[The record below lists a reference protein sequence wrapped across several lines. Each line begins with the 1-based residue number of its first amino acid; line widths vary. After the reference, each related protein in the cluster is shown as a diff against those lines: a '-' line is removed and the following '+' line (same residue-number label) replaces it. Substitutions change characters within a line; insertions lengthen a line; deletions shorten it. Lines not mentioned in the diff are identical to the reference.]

1 MPENEKQID
10 DTNLLEDAMK
20 TDLDSENTAREGEV
34 PGVGQIGGG
43 FVSGGISMTYRSTVL
58 RKWSPAPTV
67 KEVKDNQGEMGR
79 AVKLPADLKELAK
92 SKFKENQF
100 NLVASDM
107 ISLNRSL
114 TDVRYEM

>member
-1 MPENEKQID
+1 MLENEKQVNSNLID
-10 DTNLLEDAMK
+10 DEVM
-20 TDLDSENTAREGEV
+20 TDKSSENDENDGETLS
-34 PGVGQIGGG
+34 VGQIGGG

-58 RKWSPAPTV
+58 RKWNPAPTIR
-67 KEVKDNQGEMGR
+67 EIKDNPGEMGR
-79 AVKLPADLKELAK
+79 AVKLPPDMKELAK
-92 SKFKENQF
+92 EKYKENQF